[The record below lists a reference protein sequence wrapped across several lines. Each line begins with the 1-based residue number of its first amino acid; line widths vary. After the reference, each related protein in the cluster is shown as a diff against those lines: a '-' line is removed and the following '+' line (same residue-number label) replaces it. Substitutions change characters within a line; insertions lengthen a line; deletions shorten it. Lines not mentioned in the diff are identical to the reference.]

1 MIKMQD
7 DDDDDTNTDN
17 DHSNDDE
24 KMITMTNKLTKKMD
38 SP

>member
-24 KMITMTNKLTKKMD
+24 KMIKMTNKQTKKMN